1 MMKKIRNVIIIIVML
16 IGVSNVSFA
25 HGGNITGWKD
35 KDSKNI
41 TEYNGKYYGYHKED
55 GVVHYHQVKWDEENQ
70 KWVIVMP
77 AVYYDEN
84 FNKIENDYDEDANKV
99 EVELVE
105 TVDGD
110 TAKFKMNGKQ
120 ITVRF
125 LGINTKETVHP
136 EIGEEEWGKEASDF
150 TKEKLENATKI
161 ELEFDEVADEKDKYD
176 RYLAW
181 IWVDDELLQN
191 LLVQNGLAET
201 YMLQNNYKYA
211 GKLQECEEVAKENKL
226 GIWSEETSSTQDNE
240 NQTIQDNDTEINT
253 QTDDNNLLYIIIGII
268 ILMIISIFN
277 IAHNK
282 KKEKQL

>member
-1 MMKKIRNVIIIIVML
+1 MKKIRNAIMIIVML
-16 IGVSNVSFA
+16 ICVSNVSFA

-70 KWVIVMP
+70 KWIIVMP

-84 FNKIENDYDEDANKV
+84 FNKIENDYDENTNKV

-105 TVDGD
+105 TIDGD
-110 TAKFKMNGKQ
+110 TAKFKLYGEQ

-125 LGINTKETVHP
+125 LGINTKETVDP
-136 EIGEEEWGKEASDF
+136 EIGEEAWGKEASDF
-150 TKEKLENATKI
+150 TKEKLKNATKI
-161 ELEFDEVADEKDKYD
+161 ELEFDSLADEKDKYD

-181 IWVDDELLQN
+181 IWVDDVLLQN
-191 LLVQNGLAET
+191 LLVEKGLAEN

-211 GKLQECEEVAKENKL
+211 GMLQESEEVAKNNKL
-226 GIWSEETSSTQDNE
+226 GIWSDETSNIQNNKNE
-240 NQTIQDNDTEINT
+240 NQIIE
-253 QTDDNNLLYIIIGII
+253 NNNIENNNFLYAIIGII
-268 ILMIISIFN
+268 IILIMSIFN

-282 KKEKQL
+282 KKRK

>member
-1 MMKKIRNVIIIIVML
+1 MKKIKNAIIIIVML
-16 IGVSNVSFA
+16 ICVSNVSFA

-55 GVVHYHQVKWDEENQ
+55 GIVHYHQVKWDEENQ
-70 KWVIVMP
+70 KWIIVMP
-77 AVYYDEN
+77 AVYYDEK
-84 FNKIENDYDEDANKV
+84 FNKIENVYDEDTNKI

-110 TAKFKMNGKQ
+110 TAKFKMNGNQ

-125 LGINTKETVHP
+125 LGINTKETVDP
-136 EIGEEEWGKEASDF
+136 EIGEEAWGKEASDF
-150 TKEKLENATKI
+150 SKIKLKNATKI
-161 ELEFDEVADEKDKYD
+161 ELEFDSSAEEKDKYD

-181 IWVDDELLQN
+181 IWVDDALLQN
-191 LLVQNGLAET
+191 LLVEKGLAEN

-211 GKLQECEEVAKENKL
+211 GMLQESEEVAKHNKL
-226 GIWSEETSSTQDNE
+226 GIWSDETNNIQNNKIE
-240 NQTIQDNDTEINT
+240 NQIIE
-253 QTDDNNLLYIIIGII
+253 NNNIENNNFLYVIIGII
-268 ILMIISIFN
+268 IILIMSIFN

-282 KKEKQL
+282 KKRK

>member
-1 MMKKIRNVIIIIVML
+1 MKKIKNVIVIIVML
-16 IGVSNVSFA
+16 MCVSNVSFA

-35 KDSKNI
+35 KNSKNI

-55 GVVHYHQVKWDEENQ
+55 GIVHYHQVKWDEENQ
-70 KWVIVMP
+70 KWTIVMP

-84 FNKIENDYDEDANKV
+84 FNKIENNYDENTNKI

-110 TAKFKMNGKQ
+110 TAKFKMDGQQ

-125 LGINTKETVHP
+125 LGINTKETVDP
-136 EIGEEEWGKEASDF
+136 EIGEEAWGKEASDF
-150 TKEKLENATKI
+150 TKEKLKNATKI
-161 ELEFDEVADEKDKYD
+161 ELEFDSATEEKDKYD

-181 IWVDDELLQN
+181 IWIDDVLLQN
-191 LLVQNGLAET
+191 LLVENGLAET

-211 GKLQECEEVAKENKL
+211 GMLQESEETAKNNKI
-226 GIWSEETSSTQDNE
+226 GIWSDEASNIQNNENE
-240 NQTIQDNDTEINT
+240 NQIIENNNTEN
-253 QTDDNNLLYIIIGII
+253 NNLLYVIIGII
-268 ILMIISIFN
+268 IILIMSIFN

-282 KKEKQL
+282 KKRK

>member
-1 MMKKIRNVIIIIVML
+1 MKKLKNVIMIIVIL
-16 IGVSNVSFA
+16 ICISTMSFA

-41 TEYNGKYYGYHKED
+41 TEYNGKYYGYHKEN
-55 GVVHYHQVKWDEENQ
+55 GVVHYHQVKWNEEKQ

-84 FNKIENDYDEDANKV
+84 FNKIEKDYDRDTNKI

-105 TVDGD
+105 AVDGD

-150 TKEKLENATKI
+150 TKEKLKNATKI
-161 ELEFDEVADEKDKYD
+161 ELEFDDIADKKDKYD

-181 IWVDDELLQN
+181 IWIDDELLQN
-191 LLVQNGLAET
+191 LLVENGLAET

-211 GKLQECEEVAKENKL
+211 GMLQESEEIAKNNKL
-226 GIWSEETSSTQDNE
+226 GIWSEETKDIQNSENE
-240 NQTIQDNDTEINT
+240 NKIIEDNQTEVE
-253 QTDDNNLLYIIIGII
+253 DNNLLYLIIGII
-268 ILMIISIFN
+268 IIMTISIFN
-277 IAHNK
+277 IAHNRK
-282 KKEKQL
+282 KRK

>member
-1 MMKKIRNVIIIIVML
+1 MKKIKNVIIIIVILMSV
-16 IGVSNVSFA
+16 GNVNFA

-35 KDSKNI
+35 KDSENI

-55 GVVHYHQVKWDEENQ
+55 GVVHYHQVKWNEENQ

-84 FNKIENDYDEDANKV
+84 FNKIENDYDENINKI
-99 EVELVE
+99 EVELVK
-105 TVDGD
+105 VIDGD
-110 TAKFKMNGKQ
+110 TAKFKMNGEQ

-125 LGINTKETVHP
+125 LGINTKETVDP
-136 EIGEEEWGKEASDF
+136 EIGEEVWGKEASDF

-176 RYLAW
+176 RYLSW
-181 IWVDDELLQN
+181 IWIDDELLQN
-191 LLVQNGLAET
+191 LLVENGLAEN

-211 GKLQECEEVAKENKL
+211 GMLQESEENAKNNKL
-226 GIWSEETSSTQDNE
+226 GIWSEETRDTQDNE
-240 NQTIQDNDTEINT
+240 SENQIIENNNTDIQDNNFVYMI
-253 QTDDNNLLYIIIGII
+253 LGIAI
-268 ILMIISIFN
+268 ILIISIFS

-282 KKEKQL
+282 KKEK

>member
-1 MMKKIRNVIIIIVML
+1 MKKIKNVIIIIVML
-16 IGVSNVSFA
+16 ICVSNVSFA

-35 KDSKNI
+35 KYSEYI
-41 TEYNGKYYGYHKED
+41 TEYNGKYYGYHKEN

-70 KWVIVMP
+70 KWIIVMP

-84 FNKIENDYDEDANKV
+84 FNKIENDYDEDTNKI
-99 EVELVE
+99 EVELAE
-105 TVDGD
+105 MVDGD
-110 TAKFKMNGKQ
+110 TAKFKMNGEQ

-150 TKEKLENATKI
+150 TKEKLENGTKI
-161 ELEFDEVADEKDKYD
+161 ELEFDSSADEKDQYE

-211 GKLQECEEVAKENKL
+211 GMLQESEEIAKNNKL
-226 GIWSEETSSTQDNE
+226 GIWSDGTSNIQNNKNE
-240 NQTIQDNDTEINT
+240 NQIIENNNIEN
-253 QTDDNNLLYIIIGII
+253 NNLLYVIIGII
-268 ILMIISIFN
+268 IILIMIIFN

-282 KKEKQL
+282 KKRK

>member
-1 MMKKIRNVIIIIVML
+1 MKKLKNVIMIIVIL
-16 IGVSNVSFA
+16 ICISTMSFA

-35 KDSKNI
+35 KESKNI

-77 AVYYDEN
+77 AVYYDEK
-84 FNKIENDYDEDANKV
+84 FNKIENGYDGDTNKI

-105 TVDGD
+105 AVDGD
-110 TAKFKMNGKQ
+110 TVKFKMNGKQ

-150 TKEKLENATKI
+150 TKEKLKNATKI
-161 ELEFDEVADEKDKYD
+161 ELEFDDIADKKDKYD

-181 IWVDDELLQN
+181 IWIDDELLQN
-191 LLVQNGLAET
+191 LLVENGLAET
-201 YMLQNNYKYA
+201 YMLQNNYKFA
-211 GKLQECEEVAKENKL
+211 GILQESEEIAKNNKL
-226 GIWSEETSSTQDNE
+226 GIWSEETSEIGNNKNQSQLIE
-240 NQTIQDNDTEINT
+240 N
-253 QTDDNNLLYIIIGII
+253 NNLLYTMIGISI
-268 ILMIISIFN
+268 ILIISIFN
-277 IAHNK
+277 IAHNRK
-282 KKEKQL
+282 KRK